1 MTLTLLALFMLPV
14 LFKMVLDPSGM
25 YRVLKDWSN
34 SAALQFVSAIAPM
47 MMAMLILTTS
57 PRSFGW
63 DWESLLSWIAVI
75 IAIGGISHL
84 SPSVVKWKM
93 RFVSEERLPIFGFL
107 GLIFALGLVY
117 VDTQLL

>member
-34 SAALQFVSAIAPM
+34 SAALQFMSCVGPM
-47 MMAMLILTTS
+47 VLAMLILTTS
-57 PRSFGW
+57 DRHFGW
-63 DWESLLSWIAVI
+63 NWKSLLSWIAII
-75 IAIGGISHL
+75 IAIKGISHL
-84 SPSVVKWKM
+84 SPSLVKWKM
-93 RFVSEERLPIFGFL
+93 RFVSEQRLPIFGFL
-107 GLIFALGLVY
+107 GLIVALGLVY